1 MYEHSALALPD
12 FRFKILCRMLAEV
25 FYNLYNLKT
34 KLIVLST
41 FSFRNKLPK
50 QATAEIIL
58 RAISDYF
65 VSIMATSLKAV
76 YFVLYDSES
85 IGIYTSELARLDA

>member
-1 MYEHSALALPD
+1 
-12 FRFKILCRMLAEV
+12 
-25 FYNLYNLKT
+25 
-34 KLIVLST
+34 LIVLST

-76 YFVLYDSES
+76 YFVLFDSES
-85 IGIYTSELARLDA
+85 IGIYMSELARLDA